1 MRNNFFQVSVDHL
14 EVGLNEEDDGNGS
27 RLIGF
32 ADPCTS
38 GSFLFFIFFADPCT
52 SGSFLSVLLILA
64 HQVHFLGFADPPC
77 TSGFF

>member
-1 MRNNFFQVSVDHL
+1 MYCPKNLDQMVLMRNNFFQVSVDHL

-38 GSFLFFIFFADPCT
+38 GSFFFHCLVGFADPCT
-52 SGSFLSVLLILA
+52 SGSF
-64 HQVHFLGFADPPC
+64 F
-77 TSGFF
+77 